1 VAYDVAAEVAPRLL
15 DPAVRGELDEV
26 VDLLDVELVV
36 ADQPEPHGRR
46 RDPLLEVVAV
56 EAEPV
61 SEELDD
67 VVVPGRVVR
76 LGHGRRIATA
86 TLAPVT
92 ARAVA
97 ISALVCAILVVVGR
111 YVLDLSWD
119 SALVLAP
126 VFVLVVG
133 AIAFLIVLWA
143 KVIRDSLRGQG
154 ADQ

>member
-1 VAYDVAAEVAPRLL
+1 M
-15 DPAVRGELDEV
+15 
-26 VDLLDVELVV
+26 
-36 ADQPEPHGRR
+36 
-46 RDPLLEVVAV
+46 
-56 EAEPV
+56 
-61 SEELDD
+61 
-67 VVVPGRVVR
+67 
-76 LGHGRRIATA
+76 
-86 TLAPVT
+86 T
-92 ARAVA
+92 ARALA

-111 YVLDLSWD
+111 YLLDLSWD